1 MIPYSCFGVVINNIS
16 NGDIAYRI
24 VYALALEKKS
34 SQSLEKEGKWVYCK
48 HLYSVLRFLCK
59 VDYDNDKFIH
69 APRFAYNEVMQLLEL
84 AGVVECE

>member
-1 MIPYSCFGVVINNIS
+1 MCMVIAMGELCFLV
-16 NGDIAYRI
+16 
-24 VYALALEKKS
+24 
-34 SQSLEKEGKWVYCK
+34 VYCK